1 MTAVDHASF
10 VAEAGR
16 ITGLIGPNG
25 AGKTTCFN
33 VISGLQ
39 KPNQGK
45 VRFDGRA
52 ITRLPV
58 HRRSRRGMGRTFQR
72 LEAFGSLTVRDNVR
86 VARDIHRG
94 LLGLVRPATADVD
107 GLLERVGIAAYADER
122 ADSIPTGVARL
133 LELARCLAGEPK
145 LLLLDEPSSGL
156 DEAETDAFGELLAEL
171 ATEGR
176 AIVMVEHDMDL
187 VMSVCDDLHV
197 LDFGAVIASGPPG
210 GDPGRPQGAEGL
222 PRLLGRAGRR
232 PRPCTGARG
241 GRPMSVPI
249 LEVVDLHAA
258 YGRIEVL
265 RGVDLRV
272 PKGAVVAL
280 LGPNGGGKSTLVKV
294 ISGQKKA
301 TSGDIHL
308 GGVHVQGASTEDLAR
323 LGLCTVPEGR
333 SVFPNL
339 TVEENLTLMSYAGV
353 PAEAVLD
360 TAYSYFP
367 RLRDRRHQLA
377 GTMSGGEQ
385 QMLAMSRALA
395 SDPALLLLDELSM
408 GLAPLIVDELYET
421 VAQIAESGVSILCIE
436 QFARTA
442 LRVSDYAAVMT
453 GGRIVA
459 TGEPAEIMDTM
470 SDVILGGAA

>member
-1 MTAVDHASF
+1 M
-10 VAEAGR
+10 
-16 ITGLIGPNG
+16 
-25 AGKTTCFN
+25 
-33 VISGLQ
+33 SG
-39 KPNQGK
+39 
-45 VRFDGRA
+45 
-52 ITRLPV
+52 
-58 HRRSRRGMGRTFQR
+58 
-72 LEAFGSLTVRDNVR
+72 
-86 VARDIHRG
+86 
-94 LLGLVRPATADVD
+94 
-107 GLLERVGIAAYADER
+107 
-122 ADSIPTGVARL
+122 
-133 LELARCLAGEPK
+133 
-145 LLLLDEPSSGL
+145 
-156 DEAETDAFGELLAEL
+156 
-171 ATEGR
+171 
-176 AIVMVEHDMDL
+176 
-187 VMSVCDDLHV
+187 
-197 LDFGAVIASGPPG
+197 
-210 GDPGRPQGAEGL
+210 
-222 PRLLGRAGRR
+222 
-232 PRPCTGARG
+232 
-241 GRPMSVPI
+241 VPI
-249 LEVVDLHAA
+249 LEIVDLHAA

-265 RGVDLRV
+265 RGVDLTV

-308 GGVHVQGASTEDLAR
+308 GGVHVQGAAPEELAR

-353 PAEAVLD
+353 PAAAVLD

-367 RLRDRRHQLA
+367 RLHQRRTQLA

-421 VAQIAESGVSILCIE
+421 VAQIARSGVSILCIE

-442 LRVSDYAAVMT
+442 LRVSDYAAVMS
-453 GGRIVA
+453 GGRVVA
-459 TGEPAEIMDTM
+459 TGEPAEILTTM